1 MFCILYVLHGMLTE
15 SSYELLA
22 FVVTT
27 FIVLVYVVANF
38 FSTPK
43 ITIKIVSFLILY
55 TSEEHEPENLS
66 FKLELL

>member
-1 MFCILYVLHGMLTE
+1 MLTE

-43 ITIKIVSFLILY
+43 TTIKIVSFLILHTESHHKQY
-55 TSEEHEPENLS
+55 ITINKYIVNILQ
-66 FKLELL
+66 L